1 MTALDRA
8 LERFREN
15 SEDAT
20 CSSKFYEL
28 FLNTLFYV
36 PTVKEKLDLEEPTEE
51 EDLSV
56 PMIVE
61 VDGLNYLMLFDT
73 EQRLKDWA
81 QQDAP
86 FLTVPGHMISEF
98 AAPDLYWALNV
109 GTDFAKQFV
118 PEETA
123 WIKSVVA
130 QCKTEIVTQTGESEE

>member
-1 MTALDRA
+1 MTALDQA
-8 LERFREN
+8 LEYFREN
-15 SEDAT
+15 PEEAT
-20 CSSKFYEL
+20 SSSKFYDL

-36 PTVKEKLDLEEPTEE
+36 PTVMEKLEVEAPEEE

-73 EQRLKDWA
+73 EKRLKDWA

-109 GTDFAKQFV
+109 GTDYAKQFV

-130 QCKTEIVTQTGESEE
+130 QCKSEIVKQTGATEE